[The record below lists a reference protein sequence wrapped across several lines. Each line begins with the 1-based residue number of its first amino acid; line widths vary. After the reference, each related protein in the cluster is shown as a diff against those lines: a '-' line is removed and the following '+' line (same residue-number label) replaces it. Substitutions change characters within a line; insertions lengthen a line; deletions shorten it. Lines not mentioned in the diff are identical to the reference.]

1 MQAMASDCLVVIDGA
16 RQVQGQLT
24 AKALLSM
31 VGEHVPDGKLYEY
44 FIKAISPSGEVH
56 SDKAEVVG
64 QLMQPIECLA
74 IEQVHSGAF
83 ELPQGDFVALLDEHG
98 CYQACLD
105 LRD

>member
-1 MQAMASDCLVVIDGA
+1 L
-16 RQVQGQLT
+16 
-24 AKALLSM
+24 
-31 VGEHVPDGKLYEY
+31 VGEHVPEGKLYEY

-83 ELPQGDFVALLDEHG
+83 ELPQGDFVALLDERG